1 MTGFMRRFPAASAAS
16 AASAAP
22 AAAAAAASFRAR
34 RLPGEAARSQPPALP
49 KVVEDSLDRKFN
61 TEADAVIL
69 EESRVVTLGKNGEV
83 KERTRIVQKMLTDF
97 GVDEYCDPRI
107 LYNAAHQKL
116 TVIEASTFM
125 LDGKK
130 VVTGDNGKN
139 QATPDAMAT
148 FPHYCDVQEMIVS
161 HVGVEVG
168 GVTVLEY
175 EIEDRKPW
183 RKFFYGLEPFTEER
197 DIESKVLELRVPAGM
212 KLEWKALHFNPEVVK
227 VPGGEQDVYTFRAGN
242 IKGMNLH
249 EGGGKPA
256 QTLPCLFYSEKMDEK
271 TLSRAVMGSA
281 HGFDGSMSKE
291 EEGKVKDMI
300 KAIDGEIAD
309 KMVSPLDR
317 TLYIYRRV
325 ADWLGG
331 AAVDRKVFG
340 WSLRPGPEAFAS
352 GYADTFEKLGILY
365 SIFSYLG
372 YDPKPLVTLYRP
384 DGPVKNHPDN
394 IAGAW
399 IKISAHG
406 FYLYLPASGSDACG
420 EPRPEKAFVV
430 KPDGLEP
437 ASFVKP
443 ATARVR
449 IDLGVDL
456 RKAPYAFSATLK
468 FRGKYNPYWK
478 ALLGGGSPGAG
489 DIAREALACGA
500 LNVEKASFQR
510 LALNETV
517 VLASGTVAAVDGE
530 VDLALPSAML
540 AAGLESLDLWRQER
554 ETPLAIGEKEIESLV
569 ITVLL
574 PEKGEV
580 LFRPEPSKS
589 KIHYDF
595 DPPPGGAEKGGVDVS
610 LGSAASGKKLKVKR
624 TVVLHP
630 GVVTPGQYKGLRA
643 VMSEAFAPNL
653 IRTVI
658 AVPED

>member
-22 AAAAAAASFRAR
+22 AAAAAAACFLA
-34 RLPGEAARSQPPALP
+34 LLLQGEASRSQPPALP

-309 KMVSPLDR
+309 KMVPPRQDAVYLQAR
-317 TLYIYRRV
+317 GRLARRRSGGPQGFRV
-325 ADWLGG
+325 EPAARPRGLRLGVRG
-331 AAVDRKVFG
+331 HLREAGHPVQHFLLSR
-340 WSLRPGPEAFAS
+340 LRPEAPRDPLQARRSREESS
-352 GYADTFEKLGILY
+352 GQHRRGMDQ
-365 SIFSYLG
+365 
-372 YDPKPLVTLYRP
+372 DQRP
-384 DGPVKNHPDN
+384 RVLP
-394 IAGAW
+394 
-399 IKISAHG
+399 
-406 FYLYLPASGSDACG
+406 LPA
-420 EPRPEKAFVV
+420 R
-430 KPDGLEP
+430 
-437 ASFVKP
+437 
-443 ATARVR
+443 
-449 IDLGVDL
+449 LGQRRL
-456 RKAPYAFSATLK
+456 R
-468 FRGKYNPYWK
+468 R
-478 ALLGGGSPGAG
+478 
-489 DIAREALACGA
+489 
-500 LNVEKASFQR
+500 
-510 LALNETV
+510 
-517 VLASGTVAAVDGE
+517 AA
-530 VDLALPSAML
+530 A
-540 AAGLESLDLWRQER
+540 
-554 ETPLAIGEKEIESLV
+554 
-569 ITVLL
+569 
-574 PEKGEV
+574 
-580 LFRPEPSKS
+580 
-589 KIHYDF
+589 
-595 DPPPGGAEKGGVDVS
+595 
-610 LGSAASGKKLKVKR
+610 
-624 TVVLHP
+624 
-630 GVVTPGQYKGLRA
+630 
-643 VMSEAFAPNL
+643 
-653 IRTVI
+653 
-658 AVPED
+658 